1 MTAHMMMLRSISAIL
16 ALLALPVLI
25 RDLSGLLRG
34 GFDALLAVFCA
45 VTGSFVALCGWFAL
59 HGHRPE
65 NRARLMLAL
74 RSGLVVGSIGFAIGF
89 FGPLI
94 WAPDANQ
101 GPLLGIFITGQIGFV
116 IGTAVGWFRAR
127 TPKSTLTAH

>member
-1 MTAHMMMLRSISAIL
+1 MLLLRSVSAIL

-25 RDLSGLLRG
+25 RDLNGLLRV

-45 VTGSFVALCGWFAL
+45 VTGTFIALCAWFTL
-59 HGHRPE
+59 RGHRPE
-65 NRARLMLAL
+65 NLARLKRAL
-74 RSGLVVGSIGFAIGF
+74 QGGLVVGAIGFAIGF

-101 GPLLGIFITGQIGFV
+101 GPLLGIFITGPIGFV

-127 TPKSTLTAH
+127 TRTPALTSR